1 MADNILVVY
10 DDPDIAQTLRSYLEE
25 SGYVVSVASD
35 GKQAIQAFHSVRPDL
50 IVLDLMMPEMDGME
64 VTRTIRRH
72 SDVPIIMLTARVDET
87 DKLIG
92 LEMGADDYVTKPFS
106 PREVVARVK
115 AVLRRTRGQPLQ
127 SEVLTAG
134 GIRLDRAA
142 HEVTLNN
149 RPVDLT
155 PSEFNLLQALMD
167 NPGRVMTR
175 LQLIEKGFGY
185 TYEGYERTIDA
196 HVKNLRQ
203 KIEEDPRN
211 PDYILTVYG
220 VGYRFNIPENAK

>member
-1 MADNILVVY
+1 MADNILVVD

-203 KIEEDPRN
+203 KIEENPRN

>member
-1 MADNILVVY
+1 MADNILVVD
-10 DDPDIAQTLRSYLEE
+10 DDPDIAQTLRSYLEQ
-25 SGYVVSVASD
+25 SGYLVSVASD

>member
-1 MADNILVVY
+1 MADNILVVD
-10 DDPDIAQTLRSYLEE
+10 DDPDIAQTLRSYLEQ
-25 SGYVVSVASD
+25 SGYLVSVASD

-50 IVLDLMMPEMDGME
+50 IVLDLMMPEMDGIE

>member
-1 MADNILVVY
+1 MADNILVVD
-10 DDPDIAQTLRSYLEE
+10 DDPDIAQTLRHYLEQ
-25 SGYVVSVASD
+25 SGYLVSVASD